1 MMQTVHNTIRAYW
14 HELADAMEAM
24 PFALVSQAATALLN
38 CHQHG
43 GVIFL
48 VGNGG
53 SAATASHFACDLAKG
68 TRGPDG
74 RPTLRVMALTD
85 NVPLLTAWGNDTSYD
100 RVFAEQLTALAHT
113 GDTLVAISASGNSPN
128 VLACVEAARQHGMTV
143 IALTGQT
150 GGKLRALADLAI
162 CVPSPSIEQV
172 EDAHLMIA
180 HSICVALRH
189 ELARH
194 AATTAQDTVVYSYG
208 GYAEYVPERTS
219 GALAPASELLTATG
233 RRRSPRSRRSAHI
246 LNEKEPLPL
255 DLDVASEQTAV
266 G

>member
-1 MMQTVHNTIRAYW
+1 MQTVHNTIREYW
-14 HELADAMEAM
+14 RSLAGAMEAM
-24 PFALVSQAATALLN
+24 PFALVSQAARMLLD

-43 GVIFL
+43 GVVFL

-100 RVFAEQLTALAHT
+100 RVFAEQLASLAHI

-128 VLACVEAARQHGMTV
+128 VLACVETARQQGMTV

-180 HSICVALRH
+180 HSVCVALRA
-189 ELARH
+189 ELARSV
-194 AATTAQDTVVYSYG
+194 ATHAQDTVVYSYD
-208 GYAEYVPERTS
+208 GYAGYSVERQRGVLT
-219 GALAPASELLTATG
+219 PASELLPTAS
-233 RRRSPRSRRSAHI
+233 RRRNGRPRRPTRI
-246 LNEKEPLPL
+246 LSENEPLLL
-255 DLDVASEQTAV
+255 DLDANSEQTVV